1 MNTTKQRKSII
12 LVVEDEMP
20 LLRAV
25 QAKLERSDF
34 DVVTARTVEQ
44 ALEYLDD
51 EDVQIDAVWLDHYL
65 LGKQSGIELVAKC
78 KEEGSR
84 SANIP
89 IFLIS
94 NTASRDK
101 VQTYLKLGVNNY
113 YVKAQ
118 VRLDAIIS
126 DIKKELG
133 LEK

>member
-34 DVVTARTVEQ
+34 DVVTARTVDQ
-44 ALEYLDD
+44 AVEYLDD
-51 EDVQIDAVWLDHYL
+51 DDVQIDAVWLDHYL
-65 LGKQSGIELVAKC
+65 LGKQSGIDLVAKC

-84 SANIP
+84 SADVP
-89 IFLIS
+89 IFLIT

-113 YVKAQ
+113 YIKAQ

-133 LEK
+133 IDK